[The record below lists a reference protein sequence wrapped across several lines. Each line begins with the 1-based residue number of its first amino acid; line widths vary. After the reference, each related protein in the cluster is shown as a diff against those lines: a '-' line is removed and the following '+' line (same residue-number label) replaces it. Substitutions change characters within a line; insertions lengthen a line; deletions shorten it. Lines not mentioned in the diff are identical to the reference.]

1 MCIFLQVSLAL
12 RIRTEKMEDS
22 LRTVGLTQDEFLAMR
37 DRRQNN
43 W

>member
-1 MCIFLQVSLAL
+1 VALAL

-22 LRTVGLTQDEFLAMR
+22 LRTVGLTQEEYEALR
-37 DRRQNN
+37 DKKNHD